1 MQANTYAV
9 FSVGKGRN
17 QFITFFK
24 RSYSAERFQGSSR
37 LRICITMN

>member
-17 QFITFFK
+17 QFITFLNVVIVLSDFK
-24 RSYSAERFQGSSR
+24 VHQD
-37 LRICITMN
+37 